1 MGIFNKICKYFNK
14 LDDTHAIAIII
25 LLTLTIIFLM
35 QNKEGFSLENSS
47 ASGSAGTSAD
57 TSADAKQNLP
67 SNSNNLINNNK
78 DNFKNF
84 KFGDVLNGPP
94 VYADANQPY
103 GFNLPPSMVSSKEL
117 LNNYGMANDSALN
130 QEGLDTGYSKFMPI
144 DSVLKP
150 FDHTYG
156 GGLLNNQID
165 DNLKSVVDYGTNL
178 PRNDLLS
185 SKGDILPSN
194 IDLHSENATDIKG
207 SRRVPSIISNNLET
221 NSNNNVNVNGNGKEL
236 NLKMIYTNWCGHS
249 KRALPDFNKLMDDHN
264 GKNMNGYKINI
275 SKHDADV
282 EKEVAEKYGVKGFP
296 SYVLETS
303 DGVKDVN
310 ERSYDGLVNT
320 LKENAV

>member
-1 MGIFNKICKYFNK
+1 MCNYFNK

-25 LLTLTIIFLM
+25 LLTLTIVFLM

-47 ASGSAGTSAD
+47 GSANV
-57 TSADAKQNLP
+57 SADASANRVVKQNLP

-130 QEGLDTGYSKFMPI
+130 QEGLVTGYSKFMPI
-144 DSVLKP
+144 DSVVKSYDP
-150 FDHTYG
+150 TYG

-207 SRRVPSIISNNLET
+207 SRRIPSILSNNLES
-221 NSNNNVNVNGNGKEL
+221 NSNNNGNGNGNNGNNGNGKEL

-282 EKEVAEKYGVKGFP
+282 EKDVAKKYGVKGFP